1 MRISL
6 FAWEIIFLVVASVG
20 ILSFII
26 LKVCHF
32 TKNRYYHSFVE
43 NELIDSKNKVNSKN
57 DVYFTDNLTY
67 RYIDKYVICKTSTDL
82 FLICNFC
89 KNYKKI
95 KFFVI
100 QYNKK
105 KKVIGIKRIT
115 ELSTKLISRVVA
127 LNKRTK
133 YVNIVVGKV
142 DDVEINQDVIRPLTK
157 KAISLNC
164 LFVFLLTLSVTY
176 SINFL
181 FAYLFAGNFL
191 LPYLNGFVNLIVM
204 LSILSFSI
212 LTSLFSFIGLKR
224 KNKSLIEGGVLEYEF
239 F

>member
-6 FAWEIIFLVVASVG
+6 FAWGIIFLVAASVG

-95 KFFVI
+95 KFR
-100 QYNKK
+100 K
-105 KKVIGIKRIT
+105 
-115 ELSTKLISRVVA
+115 ELKNE
-127 LNKRTK
+127 NKRRR
-133 YVNIVVGKV
+133 N
-142 DDVEINQDVIRPLTK
+142 
-157 KAISLNC
+157 
-164 LFVFLLTLSVTY
+164 
-176 SINFL
+176 
-181 FAYLFAGNFL
+181 
-191 LPYLNGFVNLIVM
+191 
-204 LSILSFSI
+204 
-212 LTSLFSFIGLKR
+212 
-224 KNKSLIEGGVLEYEF
+224 
-239 F
+239 

>member
-6 FAWEIIFLVVASVG
+6 FVWEIIFLVMASLGV
-20 ILSFII
+20 LSFII
-26 LKVCHF
+26 LKVCRF
-32 TKNRYYHSFVE
+32 TKNRYYHNFEE
-43 NELIDSKNKVNSKN
+43 NELIDSKKKVNSKN
-57 DVYFTDNLTY
+57 DVYFTDNLTS

-82 FLICNFC
+82 FLVCNFC

-115 ELSTKLISRVVA
+115 ELSTKLTSRVVA
-127 LNKRTK
+127 LNKHTK

-142 DDVEINQDVIRPLTK
+142 DDVEINQEVIRPLTRK
-157 KAISLNC
+157 SISFNC
-164 LFVFLLTLSVTY
+164 LFVFLLTLSLTY
-176 SINFL
+176 SVNFL
-181 FAYLFAGNFL
+181 FAYLFSGNFL
-191 LPYLNGFVNLIVM
+191 LPYLNGFVNLIVI
-204 LSILSFSI
+204 LSILAFSI
-212 LTSLFSFIGLKR
+212 LTSLFSFIGLKK
-224 KNKSLIEGGVLEYEF
+224 KNKQLIEGGVLEYEF